1 MTKLT
6 PPRRLFAVLAA
17 AASAAT
23 LTFAARAAQK
33 AAPAAPQSAAA
44 PAAAAAP
51 VPVRLSAAGLSGDGP
66 GAMADSPEGEED
78 AAALENAVG
87 EAELEA
93 AQSQDGGT
101 PAPAEVLAVPAAA
114 AHAVVQHTNHLQGLS
129 LWRKARLE
137 NGEWLAKTDDGRTAH
152 LTIDA
157 KLQAQMQKLLSIYKP
172 DGAALVALDPRTG
185 KVLAIA
191 EYAREGKSEGL
202 ATHALYP
209 AASVFKIITGAAL
222 LEHGVDPSTETCYH
236 GGMHGIVSNLLTD
249 KPRLDSRCLSL
260 SMALAKSAN
269 VVFAKMAVKHLDAD
283 SLRKEAERFLF
294 NRPIW
299 DQPMDQSVAT
309 IGDKGLDFAKSAAG
323 FGQVKLSPL
332 HAALIAG
339 AVGNGGLAY
348 EPSLIESVGDEK
360 IAPTGSMRL
369 LKTETAGTLR
379 DMMKL
384 TVSEGTASSSFRERR
399 KNILGDITVAGKT
412 GSLSNHERPFKDY
425 SWFVG
430 FAPADDPEIAVAA
443 VVVNGLKW
451 RIHAPFV
458 AREAL
463 KAYLVGGTIGQP
475 PVARARHVR
484 RRRHR

>member
-6 PPRRLFAVLAA
+6 PPRRLLAVLCVAA
-17 AASAAT
+17 VAASI
-23 LTFAARAAQK
+23 TFAARASQK
-33 AAPAAPQSAAA
+33 AQLSAD
-44 PAAAAAP
+44 PRP
-51 VPVRLSAAGLSGDGP
+51 AAGLAGDGP
-66 GAMADSPEGEED
+66 GATFDPSEPEED
-78 AAALENAVG
+78 PRALENAVG
-87 EAELEA
+87 EAEAEQLA
-93 AQSQDGGT
+93 AQALDGGT
-101 PAPAEVLAVPAAA
+101 AQPAQVLAVPAAA
-114 AHAVVQHTNHLQGLS
+114 ANAVVQHTVHLQGLS
-129 LWRKARLE
+129 LWRNAKLVDGAYV
-137 NGEWLAKTDDGRTAH
+137 AKTDDGRIAH

-157 KLQAQMQKLLSIYKP
+157 KLQAQMQKLLAIYKP
-172 DGAALVALDPRTG
+172 DEAALVALDPRTG
-185 KVLAIA
+185 RVLAIA
-191 EYAREGKSEGL
+191 EYAHDGKSEGL
-202 ATHALYP
+202 ATRAIYP

-222 LEHGVDPSTETCYH
+222 LEHGVSPATETCYH

-283 SLRKEAERFLF
+283 SLRKEAEKFLF

-299 DQPMDQSVAT
+299 DQPMDQSSAT

-339 AVGNGGLAY
+339 AVGNGGVAY
-348 EPSLIESVGDEK
+348 EPSLIDAVDDEQESS
-360 IAPTGSMRL
+360 TGSMRL
-369 LKTETAGTLR
+369 LRTETAVALR

-384 TVSEGTASSSFRERR
+384 TVSQGTASSSFRERR
-399 KNILGDITVAGKT
+399 KNLLGDIAVAGKT
-412 GSLSNHERPFKDY
+412 GSLSSHNEHPFKDY

-430 FAPADDPEIAVAA
+430 FAPADDPKIAVAA

-463 KAYLVGGTIGQP
+463 RAYLVGGTIGQP

-484 RRRHR
+484 RRKHR

>member
-6 PPRRLFAVLAA
+6 PRRRLFAVLAVA
-17 AASAAT
+17 AVAASLT
-23 LTFAARAAQK
+23 LKARASQRT
-33 AAPAAPQSAAA
+33 PPSGDPR
-44 PAAAAAP
+44 PAAA
-51 VPVRLSAAGLSGDGP
+51 GLAGDGP
-66 GAMADSPEGEED
+66 GAAGEPPPESD
-78 AAALENAVG
+78 DDPRALESAVG
-87 EAELEA
+87 EAEAEQQA
-93 AQSQDGGT
+93 AQALDGGVAL
-101 PAPAEVLAVPAAA
+101 PAQVLAVPAAA
-114 AHAVVQHTNHLQGLS
+114 ANAVVQHSQHLQGLS
-129 LWRKARLE
+129 LWRKAKLVDGAYVARTE
-137 NGEWLAKTDDGRTAH
+137 DGRLAH

-157 KLQAQMQKLLSIYKP
+157 RLQAQMQKLLAIYKP

-185 KVLAIA
+185 KVLAMA
-191 EYAREGKSEGL
+191 EYAHDGKSEGL

-222 LEHGVDPSTETCYH
+222 LEHGVDPATETCYH
-236 GGMHGIVSNLLTD
+236 GGMHGIVGNLLTD
-249 KPRLDSRCLSL
+249 KPRLDVRCLSL

-283 SLRKEAERFLF
+283 ALRKEAEKFLF

-299 DQPMDQSVAT
+299 DQPMDQSSAT

-332 HAALIAG
+332 HAALIAA
-339 AVGNGGLAY
+339 AVGNGGMAF
-348 EPSLIESVGDEK
+348 EPSLIEAVGDEEESS
-360 IAPTGSMRL
+360 TGSMRL
-369 LKTETAGTLR
+369 LKPETAAALR

-399 KNILGDITVAGKT
+399 KNLLGDIAVAGKT

-430 FAPADDPEIAVAA
+430 FAPADDPRIAVAA

-463 KAYLVGGTIGQP
+463 KAYLLGGAMGQP

-484 RRRHR
+484 RRKHR